1 MSNRWNKYATFNVRF
16 QLIKYRF
23 MMEEGTMDIK
33 KNILAPFSFLKRFG
47 SSSTDFK
54 YIRHY
59 MLYYT

>member
-1 MSNRWNKYATFNVRF
+1 
-16 QLIKYRF
+16 

-33 KNILAPFSFLKRFG
+33 KNILAPLSFLKRFG